1 MHNRRIPKPQN
12 RNTLVKVY
20 DDRVQE
26 LLAINKKAKVD
37 HLLFGKILTLHEI
50 DGGSGHSIRIPS
62 GFVHHA
68 KKSVLKRTLFFF
80 LSGFLLRSQNPR
92 LSR

>member
-1 MHNRRIPKPQN
+1 MHNRRIPKTQT
-12 RNTLVKVY
+12 RNPLVKVY

-62 GFVHHA
+62 GLIHHA
-68 KKSVLKRTLFFF
+68 KKSVLFRTLFFF
-80 LSGFLLRSQNPR
+80 GGHIAAIFLMC
-92 LSR
+92 

>member
-1 MHNRRIPKPQN
+1 MTIENSVPPIVEPEVFN
-12 RNTLVKVY
+12 
-20 DDRVQE
+20 RVQE

-80 LSGFLLRSQNPR
+80 GGHIAAIFLMC
-92 LSR
+92 